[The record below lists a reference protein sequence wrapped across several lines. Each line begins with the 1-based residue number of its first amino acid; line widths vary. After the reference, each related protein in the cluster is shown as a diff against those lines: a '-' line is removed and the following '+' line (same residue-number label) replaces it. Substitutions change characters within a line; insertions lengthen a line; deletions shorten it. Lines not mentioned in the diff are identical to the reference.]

1 MAALSSSENDVAPG
15 ELASNQ
21 DGETG
26 SAQYFQALAARAMPD
41 VRLNPLLL
49 KPEKDTH
56 SQVVLMG

>member
-1 MAALSSSENDVAPG
+1 MAALSSGENDVLPG

-26 SAQYFQALAARAMPD
+26 SAQYFQALATRAMPD
-41 VRLNPLLL
+41 VRLNPLLI